1 MAPRD
6 KIAEKNVRDN
16 HSAWVDKLRGSVDA
30 VVAFVDDK
38 VGWAGAGKCNGYFRG
53 SYNVSMCVQRG
64 VSDENVLIRFSTFSI
79 CPAWRDEKVENEVMA
94 MEYLREHTSL
104 PIPSIRHWGRT
115 EESPEQLGPFIIM
128 DYMSGKK
135 LSDIIKQPSD
145 DKSEFLVL
153 DPEVDEQ
160 KLEVTYEQIAGFMLE
175 LWRLDFPRIGA
186 VSKDDASGRWDVTR
200 RPLTSDMNELV
211 TMAGCPTELYDDMKA
226 FDRAGDF
233 FAAVS
238 KRNIVLKDLEL
249 AWDQYV
255 ARRCFEKLE
264 PAYNVAAD
272 DAGPFRLF
280 CDDLRPGNILVDP
293 ETLRITAVLDW
304 EFTNA
309 MPAQFSADVPWW
321 LLLKDP
327 ASWVFDDG
335 VQDFRRRFEPRKDQ
349 FIRAVERA
357 EAAPVGGGGGGIPLS
372 ARMRDSWDS
381 GRFWFNLAA
390 RSSFDV
396 DDIYWDSLH
405 KAGMGEAMLGE
416 ATLGEKEAFQKRKQE
431 QIDQYLIDV
440 KNDPRLQE

>member
-6 KIAEKNVRDN
+6 KIAEKNVHANR
-16 HSAWVDKLRGSVDA
+16 SAWVDKLSESVDT
-30 VVAFVDDK
+30 VVAFVDGK
-38 VGWAGAGKCNGYFRG
+38 VGWDGAGKCKGYFRG

-64 VSDENVLIRFSTFSI
+64 DSDENVLIRFATFSI
-79 CPAWRDEKVENEVMA
+79 CPAWRDEKVENEVMV

-104 PIPSIRHWGRT
+104 PIPPIRHWGRT
-115 EESPEQLGPFIIM
+115 EDSPEQLGPFIIM
-128 DYMSGKK
+128 DYIPK
-135 LSDIIKQPSD
+135 
-145 DKSEFLVL
+145 
-153 DPEVDEQ
+153 VDEQ
-160 KLEVTYEQIAGFMLE
+160 KLEVIYEQIAGFMLE

-200 RPLTSDMNELV
+200 RPLTSDMNEVV
-211 TMAGCPTELYDDMKA
+211 TMAGSPTELYDDMKA
-226 FDRAGDF
+226 FDRAGDY

-238 KRNIVLKDLEL
+238 KVQKAHLETQRNIVLKDLEL

-255 ARRCFEKLE
+255 ARRCFEKLV

-309 MPAQFSADVPWW
+309 MPAQFAADVPWW

-335 VQDFRRRFEPRKDQ
+335 VQDFRSRFEPRKDQ

-357 EAAPVGGGGGGIPLS
+357 EAAEAGRGAAPAGDGGGVPLS

-405 KAGMGEAMLGE
+405 KAGMGEAMLDE
-416 ATLGEKEAFQKRKQE
+416 VSLGEKEAFQKRKQE